1 MLAVTQSTPT
11 HWVDRLASKPLGKFQ
26 FLLRRSKKPGK
37 WPLLPFSSAQLFFS
51 RLQSHFGWH
60 SSSEVNWFI
69 VITIVFQVGNQFC
82 HFWTKEWRGDN
93 KTKQTQTTQHTKTQ
107 TFSFR
112 FVCCNICFCS
122 TETAEICKMFTREA
136 SIRWKRHESQK
147 PPWYYACFVQNQR
160 RSNLMSFGFF
170 VVFVFYLVS
179 YCQNATSQKTK
190 TAVCISHGFHIL

>member
-51 RLQSHFGWH
+51 TLQSHFGWY

-69 VITIVFQVGNQFC
+69 VINNCVPSWELILSFLDKRIKKWFKKKKNHQ
-82 HFWTKEWRGDN
+82 TK
-93 KTKQTQTTQHTKTQ
+93 HTKPQ
-107 TFSFR
+107 SFSFG

-122 TETAEICKMFTREA
+122 IEMTGICKMFTREA
-136 SIRWKRHESQK
+136 HIRWKRDESQNS
-147 PPWYYACFVQNQR
+147 PW
-160 RSNLMSFGFF
+160 
-170 VVFVFYLVS
+170 
-179 YCQNATSQKTK
+179 
-190 TAVCISHGFHIL
+190 